1 MGSLIDNQNGDDE
14 NGVNDKTKSGDLKM
28 KSNSPASSSTNLF
41 LVAVVAVLASIMGY
55 QWWTSLANGH
65 SSVTYESR
73 LPAARG
79 EFSNDEKST
88 ISIFRQ
94 SSPSVVSIRVKISE
108 AYSGREQ
115 EVSSGSGV
123 VWDDQGHILT
133 NFHVVER
140 AVIDTQFVLEVQ
152 FADQTV
158 VDATV
163 VGGVR
168 EDDLAVLRVSQDA
181 TKLVPIRLGTSNDLE
196 VGQTVLAIGSPF
208 GFDQTLSTGVIG
220 GLNRSVSNE
229 QGTPLT
235 GLIQT
240 DAAINPGNSGGPL
253 LDSDGRLIGVNT
265 AIISPTGAYSGL
277 GFAVPASKVMES
289 VDLVFS
295 HASGTPRPIIGIS
308 VLSPE
313 GALRYQVPKETVA
326 RGLLI
331 QFVDPRGPAAQLG
344 LQPTR
349 VFQLGRGLFRLVIG
363 DQIAGVNGQRVVT
376 LEELQAAIRKHQP
389 GDQVTLDVYR
399 GDQLLKMDVVLQAA
413 TIIL

>member
-1 MGSLIDNQNGDDE
+1 
-14 NGVNDKTKSGDLKM
+14 M

-41 LVAVVAVLASIMGY
+41 LVAVVAVLASIMAF
-55 QWWTSLANGH
+55 QWWANH
-65 SSVTYESR
+65 SAANSPVTYQSR
-73 LPAARG
+73 NPEARG
-79 EFSNDEKST
+79 DFSTDEKST

-158 VDATV
+158 LDAIV

-168 EDDLAVLRVSQDA
+168 EDDLAVLRVSKDS

-220 GLNRSVSNE
+220 GLNRSVSSE

-295 HASGTPRPIIGIS
+295 HASGTPRPIIGVS
-308 VLSPE
+308 VMSPE

-349 VFQLGRGLFRLVIG
+349 ILYLGNGIFKSIIG
-363 DQIAGVNGQRVVT
+363 DQIAGIDGQPVVT
-376 LEELQAAIRKHQP
+376 LRELHAAIRKHQP

-399 GDQLLKMDVVLQAA
+399 GDRLLQMDVVLQAA

>member
-1 MGSLIDNQNGDDE
+1 
-14 NGVNDKTKSGDLKM
+14 M

-41 LVAVVAVLASIMGY
+41 LVAVVAVLASIMAF
-55 QWWTSLANGH
+55 QWWASHRSAN
-65 SSVTYESR
+65 SPVTYQSR
-73 LPAARG
+73 NPEARG
-79 EFSNDEKST
+79 DFSTGEEST

-158 VDATV
+158 LDAIV

-168 EDDLAVLRVSQDA
+168 EDDLAVLRVSKDS

-220 GLNRSVSNE
+220 GLNRSVSSE

-295 HASGTPRPIIGIS
+295 HASGAPRPIIGVS
-308 VLSPE
+308 VMSPE

-349 VFQLGRGLFRLVIG
+349 ILYLGNGIFRSIIG
-363 DQIAGVNGQRVVT
+363 DQIAGVDGQPVVT
-376 LEELQAAIRKHQP
+376 LRELHAAIRKHQP
-389 GDQVTLDVYR
+389 GDKVTLDIYR
-399 GDQLLKMDVVLQAA
+399 GDRLLQMEVVLQAA

>member
-1 MGSLIDNQNGDDE
+1 
-14 NGVNDKTKSGDLKM
+14 M

-41 LVAVVAVLASIMGY
+41 LVAVVVLLASIMAY
-55 QWWTSLANGH
+55 QWWSNVSDAN
-65 SSVTYESR
+65 SAVVYQSR
-73 LPAARG
+73 NPDARG

-94 SSPSVVSIRVKISE
+94 ASPSVVSIRVKISE
-108 AYSGREQ
+108 MYSRRE
-115 EVSSGSGV
+115 EEISSGSGL

-140 AVIDTQFVLEVQ
+140 AVIDNKFVLEVQ
-152 FADQTV
+152 FADLTV
-158 VDATV
+158 ADATV

-168 EDDLAVLRVSQDA
+168 EDDLAVLRVAKGA
-181 TKLVPIRLGTSNDLE
+181 TNLVPIRLGTSEDLE
-196 VGQTVLAIGSPF
+196 VGQKVLAIGSPF

-220 GLNRSVSNE
+220 GLNRSVASE
-229 QGTPLT
+229 QGRPLT

-277 GFAVPASKVMES
+277 GFAVPSSKVMES

-295 HASGTPRPIIGIS
+295 HASGAPRPIIGVS
-308 VLSPE
+308 VMSPE
-313 GALRYQVPKETVA
+313 SALSYRFSKEAVS

-331 QFVDPRGPAAQLG
+331 RFVDPRGPAAELG
-344 LQPTR
+344 LQPT
-349 VFQLGRGLFRLVIG
+349 QILSLGNGIFKSIMG
-363 DQIAGVNGQRVVT
+363 DQIAGVDGERVVT
-376 LEELQAAIRKHQP
+376 LEELQAAIGKHQP
-389 GDQVTLDVYR
+389 GDKVTLDVYR
-399 GDQLLKMDVVLQAA
+399 GEQLLKMEVVLEAA

>member
-1 MGSLIDNQNGDDE
+1 M
-14 NGVNDKTKSGDLKM
+14 
-28 KSNSPASSSTNLF
+28 AF
-41 LVAVVAVLASIMGY
+41 
-55 QWWTSLANGH
+55 QWWSNLTAAN
-65 SSVTYESR
+65 SSVTYQSR
-73 LPAARG
+73 SPAARG

-94 SSPSVVSIRVKISE
+94 SSPSVVSIRVKISQ
-108 AYSGREQ
+108 AGREQ

-158 VDATV
+158 LDATV

-168 EDDLAVLRVSQDA
+168 KDDLAVLRVSKDA

-220 GLNRSVSNE
+220 GLNRSVSSE

-265 AIISPTGAYSGL
+265 AIISPTGAYSGV

-295 HASGTPRPIIGIS
+295 HASGAPRPIIGLS
-308 VLSPE
+308 VMSPE
-313 GALRYQVPKETVA
+313 GALKYQVAKEVVQ

-331 QFVDPRGPAAQLG
+331 QFVDPRGPAAELG

-349 VFQLGRGLFRLVIG
+349 ILYLGNGSFRSIIG
-363 DQIAGVNGQRVVT
+363 DQIAGVDGERVVT
-376 LEELQAAIRKHQP
+376 LQELHAAIRKHQP

-399 GDQLLKMDVVLQAA
+399 GDQLLQMDVVLQAA

>member
-1 MGSLIDNQNGDDE
+1 
-14 NGVNDKTKSGDLKM
+14 M
-28 KSNSPASSSTNLF
+28 KSNPPASSSTNLF
-41 LVAVVAVLASIMGY
+41 LVAVVAVLASIMAF
-55 QWWTSLANGH
+55 QWWSNLDEAH
-65 SSVTYESR
+65 SSVTYQSR
-73 LPAARG
+73 TPADRG
-79 EFSNDEKST
+79 EFSTTEKST

-94 SSPSVVSIRVKISE
+94 ASPSVVSIRVKISE
-108 AYSGREQ
+108 VYSGREQ

-140 AVIDTQFVLEVQ
+140 AVIDPQFILEVQ

-158 VDATV
+158 VDAIV

-168 EDDLAVLRVSQDA
+168 KDDLAVLRVSKDA
-181 TKLVPIRLGTSNDLE
+181 TALVPIRLGTSNDLE

-220 GLNRSVSNE
+220 GLNRSVSSE

-295 HASGTPRPIIGIS
+295 HASGAPRPIIGVT

-313 GALRYQVPKETVA
+313 GALRYQIPKELVA

-349 VFQLGRGLFRLVIG
+349 FLYLGNGIFKSSIG
-363 DQIAGVNGQRVVT
+363 DLIVGVDGQPVVT
-376 LEELQAAIRKHQP
+376 LEQLHAAIRKHQP

-399 GDQLLKMDVVLQAA
+399 GDQLLQMNVVLEAA

>member
-1 MGSLIDNQNGDDE
+1 
-14 NGVNDKTKSGDLKM
+14 M

-41 LVAVVAVLASIMGY
+41 LVAVVAVLASIMAF
-55 QWWTSLANGH
+55 QWWASHRSAN
-65 SSVTYESR
+65 SPVTYQSR
-73 LPAARG
+73 NPEARG
-79 EFSNDEKST
+79 AFSTGEEST

-158 VDATV
+158 LDAIV

-168 EDDLAVLRVSQDA
+168 EDDLAVLRVSKDS

-220 GLNRSVSNE
+220 GLNRSVSSE

-295 HASGTPRPIIGIS
+295 HASGAPRPIIGVS
-308 VLSPE
+308 VMSPE

-349 VFQLGRGLFRLVIG
+349 ILYLGNGIFRSIIG
-363 DQIAGVNGQRVVT
+363 DQIAGVDGQPVVT
-376 LEELQAAIRKHQP
+376 LRELHAAIRKHQP
-389 GDQVTLDVYR
+389 GDKVTLDIYR
-399 GDQLLKMDVVLQAA
+399 GDRLLQMEVVLQAA

>member
-1 MGSLIDNQNGDDE
+1 MRLGDP
-14 NGVNDKTKSGDLKM
+14 KM
-28 KSNSPASSSTNLF
+28 KSNTPASSSTNLF
-41 LVAVVAVLASIMGY
+41 LVAVVAVLASIMVF
-55 QWWTSLANGH
+55 QWW
-65 SSVTYESR
+65 SSVSNANSPVTYASR
-73 LPAARG
+73 NAAARG
-79 EFSNDEKST
+79 DFSDDEKST

-94 SSPSVVSIRVKISE
+94 ASPSVVSIRVKISDM
-108 AYSGREQ
+108 YSSREQ

-140 AVIDTQFVLEVQ
+140 AVIETQFVLEVQ

-158 VDATV
+158 ADAIV

-168 EDDLAVLRVSQDA
+168 EDDLAVLRVSKG
-181 TKLVPIRLGTSNDLE
+181 TTNLVPIRLGTSDDLA

-220 GLNRSVSNE
+220 GLNRSVSSE

-277 GFAVPASKVMES
+277 GFAVPSSKVMES

-295 HASGTPRPIIGIS
+295 HASGAPRPIIGVS
-308 VLSPE
+308 VISPE
-313 GALRYQVPKETVA
+313 GALRYQVPKEMVE

-349 VFQLGRGLFRLVIG
+349 ILYLGNGIFKSIIG
-363 DQIAGVNGQRVVT
+363 DQIAGVDGQRVVT
-376 LEELQAAIRKHQP
+376 LEELHAAIRKHQP

-399 GDQLLKMDVVLQAA
+399 GDQLLKMDVVLEAA